1 MLKDLAV
8 FDINIF
14 REQMMEDVDTLE
26 YILEEVYSGFESLN
40 KRGLSVRGM
49 LNGLREQLSSTSVMN
64 VAEFFDLICEAL
76 QAIRDSHLIFSLP
89 YFDKRHSFCAHS
101 TVYLA
106 DVILKKEGND
116 YFVLSSSDEKVTCG
130 SKIEIETE
138 YLFKASKSEFLIGK
152 FGEETLREIPLCLNG
167 REIGVNISPATEKT
181 QSSGPLWK
189 HTFCNGADIVEIRSL
204 AAFSEDEKQELEK
217 LVSLGKSLKDASK
230 VIVDLRGN
238 KGGDSEFARRFIENL
253 NGQAVLNLNY
263 AKRDSPGSR
272 LAEVCFY
279 AQSKKDYDR
288 IRTEILMDQQSDWKV
303 AERKPIEVGEFKNA
317 LLILTDRNTASS
329 AEIMVKCLRDNIP
342 QSVVIG
348 ENTSGTLCT
357 GDIRYYYLPNSKIFL
372 NVPTAVFSGILEEG
386 VGLLPDYWCKGDALK
401 FAIGFDP

>member
-8 FDINIF
+8 FDINVF

-26 YILEEVYSGFESLN
+26 YILEDIYSGFESLN
-40 KRGLSVRGM
+40 KRSLSVRDM
-49 LNGLREQLSSTSVMN
+49 LNGVRGQLSSTSVMN
-64 VAEFFDLICEAL
+64 VAEFFDLLCEAL
-76 QAIRDSHLIFSLP
+76 QEIRDSHLIFSLP
-89 YFDKRHSFCAHS
+89 YFDKRYSFCTHS
-101 TVYLA
+101 TVYFA

-116 YFVLSSSDEKVTCG
+116 YCVLSSRDEKLACG

-152 FGEETLREIPLCLNG
+152 FGEKTLREIPLYLNG
-167 REIGVNISPATEKT
+167 REISVNVSPVTDKT

-217 LVSLGKSLKDASK
+217 LVLLGESLKDASK

-279 AQSKKDYDR
+279 AQDKKEYDR
-288 IRTEILMDQQSDWKV
+288 IRTEILMSQQSGWKV
-303 AERKPIEVGEFKNA
+303 AERKPIEAGEFKNT

-372 NVPTAVFSGILEEG
+372 NIPTAVFSGILEEG
-386 VGLLPDYWCKGDALK
+386 IGLLPDYWCKGDALQ
-401 FAIGFDP
+401 FAMSFDP